1 MKKIMTICTALLVAA
16 GLCAKEPMTDLT
28 KRVFD
33 LAKTQ
38 FTAMDA
44 RLAADRMPVSFEDG
58 KVKDGKIESWTSGFF
73 PGSLWYVYE
82 YTQDPGILE
91 LAWKETRKLSDI
103 VSRKTHHDIGFQV
116 NSSFGNAYRLTGDQA
131 CLDVMKQAASKLST
145 RFNPTV
151 GCTKSWDGKE
161 PRWLFPVI
169 VDNMMNLELLMATY
183 RLAGGEMF
191 KQIACTH
198 ANTTMKNH
206 FRQDYSTYHVVS
218 YDPETGKVQCKETA
232 QGFSDE
238 SCWSRGESWA
248 LYGYTM
254 MYRETKDPAYL
265 DQARNIAEYT
275 IRMLPKDGI
284 PEWDFNAPGTRHAFD
299 MSAKGAPS
307 PKKYKYSKG
316 DKVYRDSSAGAIIA
330 SALIELSTFTS
341 GKESR
346 KFKQT
351 AETILRTLASPEYLS
366 SPGENGDFLLKHG
379 VTNLHGWSGVDIP
392 LTYADYYFLE
402 ALLRYQAL

>member
-1 MKKIMTICTALLVAA
+1 MKKILTMFVAA
-16 GLCAKEPMTDLT
+16 VVACGASAKEPMSQLT
-28 KRVFD
+28 ERVFN
-33 LAKTQ
+33 LAKVQ
-38 FTAMDA
+38 FLAMDA
-44 RLAADRMPVSFEDG
+44 RLAPDQMPITFENG
-58 KVKDGKIESWTSGFF
+58 KISDGKIEAWTSGFF

-82 YTQDPGILE
+82 YTKDQEILQA
-91 LAWKETRKLSDI
+91 AWAETRKLSDI
-103 VSRKTHHDIGFQV
+103 AGRKTHHDIGFQV
-116 NSSFGNAYRLTGDQA
+116 NSSFGNAYRLTGEQA
-131 CLDVMKQAASKLST
+131 CLDVMKQAASKLSS
-145 RFNPTV
+145 RFNATI

-161 PRWLFPVI
+161 PRWMFPVI

-191 KQIACTH
+191 KEIACTH

-206 FRQDYSTYHVVS
+206 FRPDYSTYHVVS
-218 YDPETGKVQCKETA
+218 YYPETGKVQCKETS

-265 DQARNIAEYT
+265 EQARHIADYI
-275 IRMLPKDGI
+275 IRRLPKDGV
-284 PEWDFNAPGTRHAFD
+284 PEWDFNAPGTKHAFGMD
-299 MSAKGAPS
+299 AKGAPD
-307 PKKYKYSKG
+307 PKKFKYRKG
-316 DKVYRDSSAGAIIA
+316 DVVYRDSSAGAIIA
-330 SALIELSTFTS
+330 SALVELSTFAPAKD
-341 GKESR
+341 GRRYKA
-346 KFKQT
+346 T

-366 SPGENGDFLLKHG
+366 EPGQNGGFLLKHG

-402 ALLRYQAL
+402 ALLRFQSL